1 MAEILTAFGTVRA
14 VYDNAFVLGYEDG
27 REVKVHLGKGA
38 DPEMPWPKQGQR
50 VSVDFNPWTSPDGK
64 KHYNY
69 IQSLTIAPA
78 NVTPIMGNVV
88 PAGGV
93 KTMPF
98 GDVVPQPTVA
108 STADNRDRLICRQVV
123 FKTLMERLS
132 PDGKPTYEPDY
143 AMELAKD
150 LGDRLATL

>member
-88 PAGGV
+88 PATGGAV
-93 KTMPF
+93 TAT
-98 GDVVPQPTVA
+98 QPVAQQTVA
-108 STADNRDRLICRQVV
+108 SAAENRDRLICRQVV

>member
-64 KHYNY
+64 KRYNY

-78 NVTPIMGNVV
+78 NVTPIMGSAI
-88 PAGGV
+88 PAAL
-93 KTMPF
+93 
-98 GDVVPQPTVA
+98 PQTETLGPRTVLSA
-108 STADNRDRLICRQVV
+108 SDTRDRLICRQVV
-123 FKTLMERLS
+123 FKTLMDRLS